1 LIVPGK
7 VAEIASFNANAF
19 AEVDGAKLR
28 LRLVGRM
35 LKSSVMPGMM
45 LDQPRAPG
53 SMTYRAPALFSIG
66 SRPESSV
73 AGCAAPSRT
82 ATLVGSP
89 AVLPHGGRTRF
100 S

>member
-1 LIVPGK
+1 MSSPFGGK
-7 VAEIASFNANAF
+7 Q
-19 AEVDGAKLR
+19 D
-28 LRLVGRM
+28 
-35 LKSSVMPGMM
+35 KSW
-45 LDQPRAPG
+45 APG